1 MSMEDTCARLLRYL
15 TAVVSIAFALAVP
28 ITAMAD
34 LITLKLPGITGDV
47 TVEGQQGTIE
57 VLSLTGTIQE
67 TVTGSAGVSRARR
80 GPPVF
85 SDLMIHKRL
94 DSSSPALFLALVKG
108 SLIQSGVISF
118 LHAKEGGFTKF
129 FTITLAN
136 VLLTKFATD
145 DSENEVLAGH
155 EQINLNYDK
164 IQLKD
169 EVTGQSACWDI
180 LAARSC

>member
-1 MSMEDTCARLLRYL
+1 MYRGES
-15 TAVVSIAFALAVP
+15 VVFPTHIGDP
-28 ITAMAD
+28 ITKYACGRIPSDWM
-34 LITLKLPGITGDV
+34 PCCP
-47 TVEGQQGTIE
+47 
-57 VLSLTGTIQE
+57 GTIQE

-108 SLIQSGVISF
+108 SLLQSGVISF
-118 LHAKEGGFTKF
+118 LHAKEGGSTKF

-145 DSENEVLAGH
+145 DSEKEVLAGH